1 MQENNNTSDT
11 ETVSAPTWDS
21 SQLYLRAWLDDIAAW
36 LPSQHAYSTFV
47 EYGYVRTS
55 QGSVAA
61 YRLEHALH
69 CRSRLLVAHTFDS
82 PSPRNPVFASQ
93 GSTAPANLQAT
104 TRQKR
109 SQAQSAPAQTNVSSA
124 APVAAPVST
133 SGLPPLT
140 ADEAKRYFVAPE
152 LIDATDRKMMTFI
165 LRTITCQ
172 AAQRTHALTCDGS
185 GRELLRLLAA
195 SEANAASTAT
205 SATISAM
212 LHSHEVRG
220 ISEPS
225 VTAFNVFVH
234 TIQRL
239 NRSLPSSAK
248 LPDTVLSEKIANAV
262 RRLSDSISTLLDV
275 KLALVAG
282 VGNLALTI
290 SAARGV
296 LSDAEARNMR
306 RELES
311 NPGSLHAF
319 AVRSKEDRARPAD
332 PKRPRPEPDK

>member
-1 MQENNNTSDT
+1 
-11 ETVSAPTWDS
+11 
-21 SQLYLRAWLDDIAAW
+21 
-36 LPSQHAYSTFV
+36 
-47 EYGYVRTS
+47 
-55 QGSVAA
+55 
-61 YRLEHALH
+61 
-69 CRSRLLVAHTFDS
+69 
-82 PSPRNPVFASQ
+82 
-93 GSTAPANLQAT
+93 
-104 TRQKR
+104 
-109 SQAQSAPAQTNVSSA
+109 
-124 APVAAPVST
+124 
-133 SGLPPLT
+133 
-140 ADEAKRYFVAPE
+140 
-152 LIDATDRKMMTFI
+152 MMTLI

-172 AAQRTHALTCDGS
+172 AAQRTYALACDGS

-195 SEANAASTAT
+195 EANAASTAT

-212 LHSHEVRG
+212 LHSHEIRG

-239 NRSLPSSAK
+239 NRSPPSSAQ

-275 KLALVAG
+275 KLTLVAG

-332 PKRPRPEPDK
+332 PKRPRPAPDEKWKARTGTETARNAKRKATSLP